1 MAPSRES
8 TMTPVERP
16 FPATH
21 ARNQRLSSQE
31 PNEEVE
37 RDPPAEDINLPANM
51 EEENWDSP
59 PTPTQA
65 PPLQYPGHQPSGT
78 TVSTCQASKPSP
90 EKEVLQCEGTRPF

>member
-1 MAPSRES
+1 MAYNEAHPPVLSSQDLPSMSSTPVPDPRLERRVRRDGLCMAPSRES

-37 RDPPAEDINLPANM
+37 RDPPTEDINLPANM
-51 EEENWDSP
+51 EEEN
-59 PTPTQA
+59 
-65 PPLQYPGHQPSGT
+65 
-78 TVSTCQASKPSP
+78 
-90 EKEVLQCEGTRPF
+90 

>member
-37 RDPPAEDINLPANM
+37 RDPPTEDINLPANM
-51 EEENWDSP
+51 EEEN
-59 PTPTQA
+59 
-65 PPLQYPGHQPSGT
+65 
-78 TVSTCQASKPSP
+78 
-90 EKEVLQCEGTRPF
+90 